1 MNIRIAKI
9 SAENCGPVKKINI
22 APCNLT
28 IFYGRNE
35 DGKSFLVE
43 FIIRC
48 LFKNK
53 KPWGDLR
60 QAGGGK
66 ITLTGIKD
74 KPVDFI
80 PDKGVKLEDYFER
93 DSRGLPLSLLNLL
106 VVKEGETGIG
116 NNKEELT
123 KDIVKTFLSS
133 RRLLDEID
141 GKILVTLKDAKI
153 DTDIEIDKRGGRD
166 YYNKLEEIKKIDN
179 IIYSLNNQ
187 SAHWLIRDLSLQE
200 NQLKCKKELLNRA
213 RKFKAYTLS
222 TKIKAVE
229 KQLEK
234 IPRETISELKELYN
248 EYKKTQE
255 KYELLKHELAD
266 IQKETELI
274 PGLEN
279 KKELLLKAKRYQ
291 AYQLAS
297 EIKNIEEKLRSLPE
311 TELNKLENNISIY
324 RNKKNELESCKKSIN
339 QASEK
344 SADYHWLKTAKENY
358 HRFLSTTGPNKKV
371 SRAFPVAAGLTF
383 ITGIVT
389 LLLNQKIPGLIIL
402 IISALLTLLYFI
414 FLKKSYSSLRLSEE
428 LEQIESE
435 FRKRFGEELENITKL
450 ESIFNEE
457 EKYFNQLEVYNTQLI
472 RLSTETDSYFKLI
485 QEMFAGFGI
494 DNPPEEKWEEFIS
507 VIRQN
512 REDLTSKYD
521 LLNRKLA
528 SLDTDETEYE
538 IKDPGVKFERNELE
552 EIKEHLTR
560 LYELKK
566 QENKKIQ
573 ERNELINSLKVTG
586 EVITEKFRSLTEEEI
601 AEEEWTSKIKL
612 LENQYNNLLS
622 YYESLKGQLTGLGVS
637 ESDFE
642 KEDPG
647 IEYSPEEME
656 KIEKK
661 MEEIS
666 EKLKNEEERFAT
678 LKGEII
684 SITGAETSAKWTD
697 LVDMLYRKKQEIKDE
712 IEGIKASIIAGK
724 LLHLTIQELQLEED
738 QKLEEALNSK
748 EVTSV
753 LQNLTGH
760 YNALSFDDKKI
771 IISDGYNN
779 YYLKDLSTGAL
790 EQVMIALRIGILKRL
805 LKNDNAFLILD
816 DAFQHSDYEKR
827 HILVKTV
834 CELARNGWQIIYF
847 TMDDHILNL
856 FRKEKNGDYIEID
869 LHTHKLHN

>member
-1 MNIRIAKI
+1 
-9 SAENCGPVKKINI
+9 
-22 APCNLT
+22 
-28 IFYGRNE
+28 
-35 DGKSFLVE
+35 
-43 FIIRC
+43 
-48 LFKNK
+48 
-53 KPWGDLR
+53 
-60 QAGGGK
+60 
-66 ITLTGIKD
+66 
-74 KPVDFI
+74 
-80 PDKGVKLEDYFER
+80 
-93 DSRGLPLSLLNLL
+93 
-106 VVKEGETGIG
+106 
-116 NNKEELT
+116 
-123 KDIVKTFLSS
+123 
-133 RRLLDEID
+133 
-141 GKILVTLKDAKI
+141 
-153 DTDIEIDKRGGRD
+153 
-166 YYNKLEEIKKIDN
+166 
-179 IIYSLNNQ
+179 
-187 SAHWLIRDLSLQE
+187 
-200 NQLKCKKELLNRA
+200 
-213 RKFKAYTLS
+213 
-222 TKIKAVE
+222 
-229 KQLEK
+229 
-234 IPRETISELKELYN
+234 
-248 EYKKTQE
+248 
-255 KYELLKHELAD
+255 
-266 IQKETELI
+266 
-274 PGLEN
+274 
-279 KKELLLKAKRYQ
+279 
-291 AYQLAS
+291 
-297 EIKNIEEKLRSLPE
+297 
-311 TELNKLENNISIY
+311 
-324 RNKKNELESCKKSIN
+324 
-339 QASEK
+339 
-344 SADYHWLKTAKENY
+344 
-358 HRFLSTTGPNKKV
+358 
-371 SRAFPVAAGLTF
+371 
-383 ITGIVT
+383 
-389 LLLNQKIPGLIIL
+389 KIPGLIIL

-414 FLKKSYSSLRLSEE
+414 FLKKSYSSLRHSKE

-538 IKDPGVKFERNELE
+538 TKDPGVKFDRNELE

-566 QENKKIQ
+566 QENKKIH
-573 ERNELINSLKVTG
+573 ERNELNNSLKVTG
-586 EVITEKFRSLTEEEI
+586 KVVTEKFRSFTEEEI

-712 IEGIKASIIAGK
+712 IEGIKASIIAGN

-738 QKLEEALNSK
+738 QKLEEALNSQ

-753 LQNLTGH
+753 LHNLTGH
-760 YNALSFDDKKI
+760 YNALSFDDRKI
-771 IISDGYNN
+771 IISDGYNS